1 MSIKLKL
8 TLVTLFLGC
17 SLVLPVHAQWA
28 KVGKTVSKQAVKAL
42 KSAFL
47 LHNLAHQSAHHI
59 KALKSGK
66 TTTVIRKSTQ
76 RTTTGSTSRYA
87 RYGNAGRS
95 AAMASQHVKV
105 ICTTCSGRGYYIYN
119 GYRYQCSSCSGFRIV
134 RR

>member
-17 SLVLPVHAQWA
+17 SLVQPVHAQWV
-28 KVGKTVSKQAVKAL
+28 KVGKTVSKQAV
-42 KSAFL
+42 
-47 LHNLAHQSAHHI
+47 

-119 GYRYQCSSCSGFRIV
+119 GYRYQCSSCSCSGFRIV

>member
-17 SLVLPVHAQWA
+17 SLVQPVHAQWV

-42 KSAFL
+42 KS
-47 LHNLAHQSAHHI
+47 
-59 KALKSGK
+59 GK
-66 TTTVIRKSTQ
+66 TTT
-76 RTTTGSTSRYA
+76 RYA

-119 GYRYQCSSCSGFRIV
+119 GYRYQCSSCSGYGFRIV